1 MHFPVLRIIA
11 LSLTLLPLGIL
22 FLPQTGLAEVVHLS
36 LREAAN
42 RGFRD
47 GVAGDGVGGW
57 TDQGPE
63 NDLSTLQPGILK
75 TSALSFEILDP
86 LQNDGKSALVLGKVL
101 QRVAADTGEATTAD
115 PSSASPLSPGES
127 TTLKASAS
135 GPFRNLYLLHALA
148 TPPAPP
154 KPPAPVGRL
163 VVHYTDG
170 SHSRHEILDQ
180 KDIGNWR
187 DPLPGPNAD
196 VVWESENP
204 TASIGLFA
212 SRIPIEE
219 KSIDSISFVQ
229 AGATLWMIVGV
240 SASLEK
246 INVGTHY
253 KGHTVGRGID
263 WAPYDHSLDIEP
275 DGIFDFSFLLDP
287 PAGKFGPVK
296 TTPAGHFEFAERP
309 GTSVRFW
316 GVNLCFTA
324 QFLEKEEADLLA
336 ERLARSGYNSVRFH
350 HFDTDLT
357 RDTPNSW
364 DLNPEALDKL
374 DYLFAALKKRGIY
387 INIDLYSSR
396 HFREA
401 ELASWNFP
409 GANRNHFKPL
419 LPINEAVYKNWEHFA
434 TNLLSHKNPYT
445 GLTCAE
451 DPALIG
457 ICPVN
462 ENPLFNRIDRDPAVI
477 EAYAKAFADAGG
489 KGPANASNPAFNR
502 FIHETNA
509 RSDARMMDH
518 LRALGVRALLTGAN
532 YTIAQGLAFVR
543 EKYDYVD
550 CHSYWDHPKFPGK
563 SWTFPMQFGQ
573 GSATSAKAKVPT
585 RMMPTRIFGLPF
597 VSTEINFCRPNQYRR
612 EGSILLPAYASLQ
625 DWSALYNF
633 QYAKDRQMAVHGGTE
648 NYFALANDPIGM
660 IGDRVSSLLFQRADI
675 QPATGA
681 IAYAVR
687 PEEAFSDLGRLFPG
701 EFMDLGLV
709 TRIGSITGDPAEVL
723 SKNPWLSG
731 VVTGSQPPPASL
743 PPHAWILSD
752 NLPAILQEQGV
763 LPAGSINAPQ
773 NHFISET
780 GEIDL
785 NAKERT
791 VRVVTPRSELFL
803 LTPGGTLE
811 GKHASV
817 TAGKTPCT
825 VSVIAMNSP
834 ESEPLSLATARRIL
848 VTHLTDALPEG
859 MLFGHSDRKL
869 LKAWGEGPHLLERG
883 DATLSLRLPEGK
895 WTAWAVA
902 SSGKRLHEIPLD
914 FRDGLH
920 ILHLSTLTDKGTQ
933 LAYELERTP

>member
-86 LQNDGKSALVLGKVL
+86 LQNDGKSALVLGQVL
-101 QRVAADTGEATTAD
+101 QRVAADTGEAASSDHGPAVKGISGEMATLK
-115 PSSASPLSPGES
+115 PSS
-127 TTLKASAS
+127 T
-135 GPFRNLYLLHALA
+135 GPFRNLYLLHAFA

-154 KPPAPVGRL
+154 KPPAPIGRIVL
-163 VVHYTDG
+163 HYADG
-170 SHSRHEILDQ
+170 SHSRHEIVDK

-187 DPLPGPNAD
+187 DPLPAPNAD

-204 TASIGLFA
+204 TASIGLYA

-219 KSIDSISFVQ
+219 KPIDSISFIQ
-229 AGATLWMIVGV
+229 AGSTPWMIVGI

-246 INVGTHY
+246 IQVGTLY
-253 KGHTVGRGID
+253 KGHTVKQGTA

-275 DGIFDFSFLLDP
+275 SSIFDFSSLLDA
-287 PAGKFGPVK
+287 PAGKYGPLQA
-296 TTPAGHFEFAERP
+296 TNSGHFEFAERP
-309 GTSVRFW
+309 GTLVRFW

-336 ERLARSGYNSVRFH
+336 DRLARSGYNSVRFH
-350 HFDTDLT
+350 HFDADLT

-364 DLNPEALDKL
+364 DLNPQALDKL

-387 INIDLYSSR
+387 LNIDLYSSR

-401 ELASWNFP
+401 EIASWNVP
-409 GANRNHFKPL
+409 GANRDHFKPL
-419 LPINEAVYKNWEHFA
+419 LPINEAVYKAWEHFA
-434 TNLLSHKNPYT
+434 TSLLSHKNPYT
-445 GLTCAE
+445 GLTWAE

-462 ENPLFNRIDRDPAVI
+462 ENPLFNRIDRDPFVL

-489 KGPANASNPAFNR
+489 VGPANASNPSFNR
-502 FIHETNA
+502 FIYETNA
-509 RSDARMMDH
+509 RSDARMMEH
-518 LRALGVRALLTGAN
+518 LRALGTRALLTGAN
-532 YTIAQGLAFVR
+532 YTIAQGLTFVR

-597 VSTEINFCRPNQYRR
+597 VSTEVNFCRPNQYRR

-633 QYAKDRQMAVHGGTE
+633 QYAKDQKMAIHGGTE

-660 IGDRVSSLLFQRADI
+660 IGDRVSSLLFQREDI
-675 QPATGA
+675 KSAPGA

-687 PEEAFSDLGRLFPG
+687 PDEAFSDLGRLFPG

-709 TRIGSITGDPAEVL
+709 TRIGSLAGEPAEIL
-723 SKNPWLSG
+723 TKNPWLSG
-731 VVTGSQPPPASL
+731 VVTGSQPPPISL
-743 PPHAWILSD
+743 PPRAWMLSN
-752 NLPAILQEQGV
+752 NLPNLLQEEGI
-763 LPAGSINAPQ
+763 LPKNSINSRQ
-773 NHFISET
+773 NRFISET
-780 GEIDL
+780 GQIELDSRD
-785 NAKERT
+785 RT

-803 LTPGGTLE
+803 LAPGSTLK
-811 GKHASV
+811 GDISSV
-817 TAGKTPCT
+817 TAGETPCT
-825 VSVIAMNSP
+825 VSVIAIDSP
-834 ESEPLSLATARRIL
+834 ENQPLSLATARRIL

-869 LKAWGEGPHLLERG
+869 LKAWGDGPHLLERG

-902 SSGKRLHEIPLD
+902 STGKRLHEIPLD

-920 ILHLSTLTDKGTQ
+920 TLHLSTLTDKGTQ